1 MDVKNH
7 SMIEFLSEA
16 AAFVST
22 HSNIIIFI
30 CLARVRSFHFKRVIC
45 IQAFNTV
52 YVNLFLF
59 VGFLSLVPLVVKL
72 IIIVKVQQLVLVV
85 VAGDAVLVVTQEQ
98 VLLFT

>member
-22 HSNIIIFI
+22 HSNIILFI
-30 CLARVRSFHFKRVIC
+30 CLARVRSCHFKRVIC
-45 IQAFNTV
+45 IQAFNTA
-52 YVNLFLF
+52 YVVLFLF
-59 VGFLSLVPLVVKL
+59 VVFDRFLSLVPLVIKL

-85 VAGDAVLVVTQEQ
+85 VAGDAVLVVT
-98 VLLFT
+98 